1 MSPVVLDASVTVS
14 WLLEDEMDPQAEL
27 VSERVVRDGALVP
40 QLWHLEVRNA
50 LVVAE
55 RRGRIGADGLD
66 ERIRVLRGLPVMT
79 DIEPD
84 LDAVSTIARVYGL
97 SVYDAVYVELARRHD
112 TVVATLDDRL
122 GRAAVA
128 EGLSLVE

>member
-79 DIEPD
+79 DMEPD